1 MDKTAIEEALN
12 QFVSNAHPSNASS
25 NAPATVGD
33 INRLI
38 EATTTLV
45 VNILN
50 APD

>member
-12 QFVSNAHPSNASS
+12 QFVSAARPSNASS

-33 INRLI
+33 INDLI
-38 EATTTLV
+38 DAATILV

-50 APD
+50 ALD